1 MQQLHNPVRSDSA
14 SAGSD
19 GKEYQIM
26 RFLIL
31 AAAAGAVALPAG
43 AASAQYYG
51 GYGNG
56 YGYGYGYG
64 YGRNDRVRQEQRECQ
79 RELRR
84 ADSRREYIRE
94 LRECRREIAQARRY
108 SRYGYGDRYGYD
120 RARRYWDGYRWRYGY

>member
-1 MQQLHNPVRSDSA
+1 MQQLHDPGRSDSA

-51 GYGNG
+51 QGYGNG
-56 YGYGYGYG
+56 YG
-64 YGRNDRVRQEQRECQ
+64 NNRVRQEYRECQ

-84 ADSRREYIRE
+84 ADSRREYRRE
-94 LRECRREIAQARRY
+94 LRECRREIAEARRH
-108 SRYGYGDRYGYD
+108 SRYGYGDRDD